1 MENIYLVAVVVL
13 FALAVFDLVVG
24 VSNDA
29 VNFLNSAI
37 GSRVARR
44 QVILL
49 VATAGI
55 LIGSV
60 FSSGMMEV
68 ARKGV
73 FFPEMFAFDD
83 LIMVFL
89 AVMVADILLLDL
101 FNTFGM
107 PTSTTV
113 SIVFELFGA
122 AMVMALFKIG
132 GSDASI
138 GALGQYINGAN
149 AAKIIGGIFL
159 SVLVA
164 FTVGMAVQYL
174 ARLIF
179 SFNLSRRAKW
189 AGPIWGGFA
198 MSVLTFF
205 LFFKGI
211 KGASFV
217 TPEFI
222 AYVGDH
228 AVEVVAWSFL
238 IFGGLFAVLAQFG
251 VSVLRIVVL
260 FGTFSLAMAFAG
272 NDLVNFIGV
281 SVAGLQAYQFW
292 VVSGIPPE
300 LFTMEALSQAVRT
313 ESYLLIIAGLVMSA
327 TLWMSKKARSV
338 TETEVKLAR
347 QSEGDERFVPG
358 AMARG
363 IVRGFRGVGYGLGLM
378 IPKAVQSHVEQ
389 SFEPVQESDAPAF
402 DLVRASVNLTA
413 ASALIAFAT
422 SLKMPLSTTYVSF
435 MVAMGTSLADRAWDR
450 ESAVYRVSGV
460 LSVVAGWLLTALAA
474 FVAAGIFTA
483 ILKLAGIYALI
494 FLVLLVAVSIGRSFL
509 YHRQKLTEAN
519 EQDQLIQDLRES
531 PASQAVVKL
540 REAVLSD
547 VRNVEKV
554 AVSAVKYLGDE
565 ERGKLGK
572 LAKRVKKMRKQ
583 SVQFKGYLYGLMQ
596 REPSNETRDFN
607 QLYFKVYDQL
617 IDLHGNADHILQL
630 AYNHKENEHKPLI
643 PEQCSELDGLLKAFE
658 AYQQRVFE
666 VLEAEQWSA
675 YPEIQE
681 AKHLLFQQIDQL
693 FLAQSTRVYQK
704 RVSAR
709 NNTVFLEV
717 LLELKDIISISGRFV
732 RILGTAPPENTSTP
746 DMADTS
752 D

>member
-693 FLAQSTRVYQK
+693 FLAQSTRVNQK

>member
-37 GSRVARR
+37 GSRVATRH
-44 QVILL
+44 VILA

-73 FFPEMFAFDD
+73 FFPSMFTFDD

-122 AMVMALFKIG
+122 ALVMALFKI
-132 GSDASI
+132 SNSEASLEQ
-138 GALGQYINGAN
+138 LGQFINAAN
-149 AAKIIGGIFL
+149 ALKIISGIFL
-159 SVLVA
+159 SVVVA
-164 FTVGMAVQYL
+164 FTVGMLVQNI
-174 ARLIF
+174 ARMLF
-179 SFNLSRRAKW
+179 SFDLKARAKW
-189 AGPIWGGFA
+189 ASPLWGALA
-198 MSVLTFF
+198 MSVLMFF

-217 TPEFI
+217 TPEFM
-222 AYVGDH
+222 AFVGTH
-228 AVEVVAWSFL
+228 ALELLAGAFL
-238 IFGGLFAVLAQFG
+238 LFSAIFAVLAQMG
-251 VSVLRIVVL
+251 VAVLRIVVL

-292 VVSGIPPE
+292 VVSGLAPDA
-300 LFTMEALSQAVRT
+300 FTMESLAQAVRT

-347 QSEGDERFVPG
+347 QSEGDERFEPG
-358 AMARG
+358 VMARG
-363 IVRGFRGVGYGLGLM
+363 IVRSFRFIGQGLNTITPNGLQKR
-378 IPKAVQSHVEQ
+378 IETNFQPIQTA
-389 SFEPVQESDAPAF
+389 DAPAF
-402 DLVRASVNLTA
+402 DLVRASVNLTT

-460 LSVVAGWLLTALAA
+460 LSVIAGWLITAAAAFLAA
-474 FVAAGIFTA
+474 GLFVT
-483 ILKLAGIYALI
+483 ILKVFGVYALI
-494 FLVLLVAVSIGRSFL
+494 FLVLLVAISIGRSFL
-509 YHRQKLTEAN
+509 YHRQKLSEA
-519 EQDQLIQDLRES
+519 EEDSRLMEELRES
-531 PASQAVVKL
+531 PAGDAVVKL
-540 REAVLSD
+540 REVVLGD
-547 VRNVEKV
+547 LANVEKV
-554 AVSAVKYLGDE
+554 VTTAVKYLGDD

-572 LAKRVKKMRKQ
+572 MARSVKKMRKQ
-583 SVQFKGYLYGLMQ
+583 SKQFKGYLFGLMQ
-596 REPSNETRDFN
+596 REPSPENFDFN

-617 IDLHGNADHILQL
+617 IDLHNNTDHLLQL
-630 AYNHKENEHKPLI
+630 AYNHKENEHKPLKAA
-643 PEQCSELDGLLKAFE
+643 QCRELDALLAGFQ
-658 AYQQRVFE
+658 AYEKRVSQILETEDWGAYSEVRETKQALFQEIEECFATQSQRVVQGE
-666 VLEAEQWSA
+666 
-675 YPEIQE
+675 
-681 AKHLLFQQIDQL
+681 
-693 FLAQSTRVYQK
+693 
-704 RVSAR
+704 VSAR
-709 NNTVFLEV
+709 NNTVFLEI
-717 LLELKDIISISGRFV
+717 LLELKDILSISGRFIK
-732 RILGTAPPENTSTP
+732 ILGTAPPDPTERP
-746 DMADTS
+746 GH
-752 D
+752 

>member
-138 GALGQYINGAN
+138 GELGQYINGAN

-228 AVEVVAWSFL
+228 AVEVVAGSFL

-300 LFTMEALSQAVRT
+300 LFTMDALSQAVRT

-554 AVSAVKYLGDE
+554 VVRAVKYLGDE

-583 SVQFKGYLYGLMQ
+583 SLQFKGYLYGLMQ

-658 AYQQRVFE
+658 SYQQRVFE

-693 FLAQSTRVYQK
+693 FLAQSTRVNQK

-732 RILGTAPPENTSTP
+732 RILGTAPPENASTQEMAETS
-746 DMADTS
+746 A
-752 D
+752 

>member
-228 AVEVVAWSFL
+228 AVEVVAGSFL

-378 IPKAVQSHVEQ
+378 IPKAVQSRVEQ

-693 FLAQSTRVYQK
+693 FLAQSTRVNQK

>member
-1 MENIYLVAVVVL
+1 
-13 FALAVFDLVVG
+13 
-24 VSNDA
+24 
-29 VNFLNSAI
+29 
-37 GSRVARR
+37 
-44 QVILL
+44 
-49 VATAGI
+49 
-55 LIGSV
+55 
-60 FSSGMMEV
+60 MEV

-228 AVEVVAWSFL
+228 AVEVVAGSFL

-378 IPKAVQSHVEQ
+378 IPKAVQSRVEQ

-483 ILKLAGIYALI
+483 ILKVAGIYTLI

-547 VRNVEKV
+547 VRNAEKV

-583 SVQFKGYLYGLMQ
+583 SLKFKGYLYGLMQ

-643 PEQCSELDGLLKAFE
+643 PEQCKELDGLLKAFE

-693 FLAQSTRVYQK
+693 FLAQSTRVNQK

-732 RILGTAPPENTSTP
+732 RILGTAPPENTSTQ